1 MNVNAP
7 NIGQAKFLPRLNF
20 FLDFSADPI
29 VIGGDFNL
37 VSDPAVD
44 RSSPTLPTD
53 RSLSVA
59 FKELNKSLAM
69 SDIWRVL
76 NPCVYKLYSV
86 RPTILNYTSP
96 PEPLLLPSYQLSP
109 TVSRTSKPGWTT
121 TSSNSTAIR
130 LKVIIFSPKTII
142 PTSQNSQDIFDLNGP
157 LLLKT
162 IKEDIKRWTVLPISI
177 WGRAEVLKMN
187 ILPRLLFLI
196 SAIPLK
202 FPLYWF
208 TEINKLFTD
217 FLWSNKK
224 TRISYKRLTRPRKR
238 GGLGVPD
245 VYSYYLAYNARFP
258 MLWAYT
264 GQSEFGSWKWVDE
277 NILANQDKSLSLTAL
292 WYYPKTNLK
301 IGNPLITFSCEV
313 VKIIQKRLPFNG
325 AYLPS
330 CF

>member
-1 MNVNAP
+1 M
-7 NIGQAKFLPRLNF
+7 
-20 FLDFSADPI
+20 
-29 VIGGDFNL
+29 
-37 VSDPAVD
+37 
-44 RSSPTLPTD
+44 
-53 RSLSVA
+53 
-59 FKELNKSLAM
+59 
-69 SDIWRVL
+69 
-76 NPCVYKLYSV
+76 
-86 RPTILNYTSP
+86 
-96 PEPLLLPSYQLSP
+96 
-109 TVSRTSKPGWTT
+109 
-121 TSSNSTAIR
+121 
-130 LKVIIFSPKTII
+130 LKI
-142 PTSQNSQDIFDLNGP
+142 
-157 LLLKT
+157 
-162 IKEDIKRWTVLPISI
+162 
-177 WGRAEVLKMN
+177 N

-224 TRISYKRLTRPRKR
+224 PRISYKRLTRPRKR
-238 GGLGVPD
+238 DGLGVQD

-258 MLWAYT
+258 LLWAYT

-301 IGNPLITFSCEV
+301 IGNPLIKFSCEV

-330 CF
+330 CPIWSTPVLKAGGKTLTNKSWQQRGINQVGQIVKDGYMVPFNVLKTQYDLKDVDFFAFYMYN